1 MPSTPLVVKDADSG
15 YAERHLPS
23 TLGVCLTG
31 NGDLADA
38 MFALL
43 GPPSM
48 GREGHS
54 TP

>member
-1 MPSTPLVVKDADSG
+1 MPIAG
-15 YAERHLPS
+15 YCQRHLPS
-23 TLGVCLTG
+23 TLGVSLTG

-48 GREGHS
+48 GREGIS